1 MANFSNEELLMIAV
15 LSVDEGEEL
24 KIKSRTRNVWVHP
37 VWQKRSV
44 EGEFVTLYKELVDDE
59 SKFYQYFRMTM
70 YSLNKLLNTVK
81 SEIQRQDT
89 RFRKCISPRH
99 RLAVTLR

>member
-1 MANFSNEELLMIAV
+1 MANFSDEELMMIA
-15 LSVDEGEEL
+15 LLLDEEEEEL
-24 KIKSRTRNVWVHP
+24 KIKRQIRKVWVYP
-37 VWQKRSV
+37 AWQKSSY
-44 EGEFVTLYKELVDDE
+44 EGEFVTLYKEIVDDE

-70 YSLNKLLNTVK
+70 HSFNKLLNTVE

-89 RFRKCISPRH
+89 RFRKCISPRQ

>member
-1 MANFSNEELLMIAV
+1 MFGYIQLFRSTLLKV
-15 LSVDEGEEL
+15 NSSHY
-24 KIKSRTRNVWVHP
+24 K
-37 VWQKRSV
+37 
-44 EGEFVTLYKELVDDE
+44 KELIDDE
-59 SKFYQYFRMTM
+59 SKFYQYIRMTM
-70 YSLNKLLNTVK
+70 YSFNKLLNVVK